1 MCEWQQGLALSQK
14 SYLIGLVSTLT
25 DLYMEIAQAL
35 GHDPMMVVEPI
46 FWQAKAGHLL
56 RYLV

>member
-1 MCEWQQGLALSQK
+1 MAAGLGFAPKELPD
-14 SYLIGLVSTLT
+14 GLVSTLT

-35 GHDPMMVVEPI
+35 AHDPMMVVEPI
-46 FWQAKAGHLL
+46 FWQAKEGHLL